1 MVTGATRP
9 CPGTYPLLNFQH
21 LLKIQQHRETIAV
34 PKTTETLSR
43 REREMMNIIFARG
56 QATATE
62 VLEAMADPPSY
73 SAVRATLRIL
83 EQKGHLKH
91 QHDGTRY
98 VYLPTLN
105 REKVRLSALDQLLTT
120 FFDGSAANVVATLI
134 EKQTGKMTHDELDRM
149 SALIE
154 QARKEGR

>member
-1 MVTGATRP
+1 
-9 CPGTYPLLNFQH
+9 
-21 LLKIQQHRETIAV
+21 
-34 PKTTETLSR
+34 
-43 REREMMNIIFARG
+43 MMNIIFSRG
-56 QATATE
+56 KATATE
-62 VLEAMADPPSY
+62 VMDAMEEPPSY
-73 SAVRATLRIL
+73 SAVRATLRVL

-98 VYLPTLN
+98 VYAPTVN

-134 EKQTGKMTHDELDRM
+134 ERQKGAMSDDELEHI
-149 SALIE
+149 SKLIA

>member
-1 MVTGATRP
+1 
-9 CPGTYPLLNFQH
+9 
-21 LLKIQQHRETIAV
+21 
-34 PKTTETLSR
+34 
-43 REREMMNIIFARG
+43 MMNIIFARG

-62 VLEAMADPPSY
+62 VMEGMADPPSY

-98 VYLPTLN
+98 VYLPTVN

-120 FFDGSAANVVATLI
+120 FFDGSAANVVATLV
-134 EKQTGKMTHDELDRM
+134 EKQKGNITPDELDQL
-149 SALIE
+149 SDLIE

>member
-1 MVTGATRP
+1 
-9 CPGTYPLLNFQH
+9 
-21 LLKIQQHRETIAV
+21 V

-62 VLEAMADPPSY
+62 VLEAMAEPPSY

-91 QHDGTRY
+91 QHDGARY
-98 VYLPTLN
+98 IYVPTLN
-105 REKVRLSALDQLLTT
+105 RDKVRLSALDQLLTT

-134 EKQTGKMTHDELDRM
+134 EKQKGKLTSDELDQL
-149 SALIE
+149 SALID
-154 QARKEGR
+154 QARREGR